1 MSRQSRILVVVAVMA
16 VVAVVALA
24 IIARQ
29 YASVRP
35 PLRSVA
41 DVEPSPERAASSDAG
56 ARASE
61 TPSQVETIAAP
72 EAAPEAPA
80 PAGTSGEPGTPDA
93 ARLAAFE
100 AFVAGREAV
109 RRFAEENPGVAAEL
123 VDEAGGVSP
132 DREQVKMHTFRM
144 MEIRVLRAKAIEP
157 FGLDEDAY
165 KAIRGEF
172 RRWRA
177 GDASVEPGWA
187 RVFDA
192 DPDRAD
198 RADLGDLDP
207 LDF

>member
-1 MSRQSRILVVVAVMA
+1 MLVVVAAMA

-24 IIARQ
+24 IVARQ

-41 DVEPSPERAASSDAG
+41 DVEGASSDGKPSEPSSPAGPRSETPSVVESVAEQASAPDAPDPGEPTPEPAAAPSPER
-56 ARASE
+56 R
-61 TPSQVETIAAP
+61 
-72 EAAPEAPA
+72 
-80 PAGTSGEPGTPDA
+80 
-93 ARLAAFE
+93 AAFE
-100 AFVAGREAV
+100 GFVAGREAV
-109 RRFAEENPGVAAEL
+109 RRFADEYPVVAAEL

-165 KAIRGEF
+165 KAIRDQF
-172 RRWRA
+172 RAWLA
-177 GDASVEPGWA
+177 GDATVDPEWA

-192 DPDRAD
+192 EPDRSK
-198 RADLGDLDP
+198 RADLGELDP